1 MSVAEGGQDEAAD
14 VASSAGLLLW
24 APGTPGP
31 EFAAELAGAL
41 ATGTVAA
48 LIASTV
54 AAGTDWRPARR
65 ACHEAGVAFLVVDD
79 LDLARSPAADG
90 IHLLE
95 AARVP
100 GARGLLGADA
110 LIGAACGRSRHE
122 AMVAGEDGADYV
134 TFAGDA
140 EDVAE
145 LCAWWAELFTLP
157 CAADLRGT
165 DGAGLPEMALAGA
178 DLVVVDDTA
187 VWSAPS
193 GAAAACR
200 ELGARLDEARRG
212 RGADPEA

>member
-1 MSVAEGGQDEAAD
+1 
-14 VASSAGLLLW
+14 
-24 APGTPGP
+24 
-31 EFAAELAGAL
+31 
-41 ATGTVAA
+41 
-48 LIASTV
+48 
-54 AAGTDWRPARR
+54 
-65 ACHEAGVAFLVVDD
+65 VAFLVGDD
-79 LDLARSPAADG
+79 LELARSLAADG

-110 LIGAACGRSRHE
+110 LVGAACGRSRHD

-145 LCAWWAELFTLP
+145 LCEWWAELFTLP

-165 DGAGLPEMALAGA
+165 DGGGLAEMVSAGA
-178 DLVVVDDTA
+178 DLVAVDEVA
-187 VWSAPS
+187 VWSAPA

-212 RGADPEA
+212 RGAGPGT